1 VFAVLDALRHFT
13 FTFLAIVT
21 ELSQVRIDD
30 PKYCE
35 TTAWYSYRRGRLQE
49 GIIPKAI
56 RLLDCVQLLEVTPL
70 SAVAKVPSESSD
82 KTYDVKVILRP
93 DEPLIDFS
101 CTCAWGEFR
110 ARPCKHVVAT
120 VFYPLKDILD
130 VDESKVVRRDDYIV
144 YSDWKTGLILT
155 RVHEA
160 LNKSAYLRVK
170 LGEAF
175 S

>member
-1 VFAVLDALRHFT
+1 MLDALRHFT

-35 TTAWYSYRRGRLQE
+35 TVAWYAYRRGRLQE

-56 RLLDCVQLLEVTPL
+56 RLLDEVKVLEATPL
-70 SAVAKVPSESSD
+70 SLFAEVPSESTNETYEIKVLLNPD
-82 KTYDVKVILRP
+82 K
-93 DEPLIDFS
+93 PLIDFS

-120 VFYPLKDILD
+120 VLYPLKDILD